1 LYPVNGFVGN
11 VCVNPGC
18 FAAFVPHQAL
28 NIPQIGCVAGV
39 FCRGQVEILSLSWDK
54 QKIKVRMKSG
64 KEQKLVLAMP
74 SEIKTIVLEN
84 GIGQIDNGENKNER
98 VVSLMKDNIVTFQ
111 IEI

>member
-1 LYPVNGFVGN
+1 M
-11 VCVNPGC
+11 CINPGR

-28 NIPQIGCVAGV
+28 NIPQIGSIEGV
-39 FCRGQVEILSLSWDK
+39 FCRGQVEILNLSWDK

-74 SEIKTIVLEN
+74 SEIKNISIEN
-84 GIGQIDNGENKNER
+84 GICQIDDAENRNER
-98 VVSLMKDNIVTFQ
+98 VVSLVKDNIVTLH